1 MKTELKAVI
10 FDFNGVVVDD
20 EPLHFELL
28 QHLLLEEGIELDAVE
43 YHKRYFGFDDRGVLT
58 SALRDFGDP
67 SKASDEAYVRELIE
81 RKAGRYLDAVRTR
94 DLLFPGVAPLINAL
108 AARYP
113 LAIVSGALRQ
123 EIELA
128 LDRGGIREHF
138 PIIISTENVS
148 QCKPDPE
155 GYLKALDAL
164 RRNHPLEAAE
174 CLVIEDSIAG
184 IRAARAAGMRCL
196 AVATSYPAGEL
207 TEADVVVEALKD
219 CDPTAAFAER
229 N

>member
-1 MKTELKAVI
+1 METELKAVI

-28 QHLLLEEGIELDAVE
+28 QQLLLEEGMALEAAA
-43 YHKRYFGFDDRGVLT
+43 YQKNYFGFDDRGVLT
-58 SALRDFGDP
+58 AALRDFGRP
-67 SKASDEAYVRELIE
+67 AKASDEAYVRELIE
-81 RKAGRYLDAVRTR
+81 RKAARYLEAVRTR
-94 DLLFPGVAPLINAL
+94 DLLFPGVVTLIRNL
-108 AARYP
+108 ANRYP

-128 LDRGGIREHF
+128 LERGDILDCF
-138 PIIISTENVS
+138 PIIISTEDVS

-155 GYLKALDAL
+155 GYLKALEAL
-164 RRNHPLEAAE
+164 RRKQALDANE

-196 AVATSYPAGEL
+196 AVATSYQPQEL
-207 TEADVVVEALKD
+207 TEADFVVESLKELD
-219 CDPTAAFAER
+219 AER
-229 N
+229 IGARG